1 MKALKILKFALPIAL
16 AIPLGFILDRL
27 LFSDLPWTAII
38 EESFGNQKRLIIIGI
53 LTIYVL
59 LVIMIYRVLA
69 KKFST
74 AIAILIV
81 VSLSLLLCALGLMSI
96 EPIISLDSVE
106 YGFRQQLNQIL
117 ERIGYAKFNMIV
129 YGAFLI
135 PVFVVLLSENLIK
148 TKEVVVRNDVY
159 DQE

>member
-27 LFSDLPWTAII
+27 LFSDLPWAAII

-59 LVIMIYRVLA
+59 LAILIYRVFA

-74 AIAILIV
+74 AISILIL
-81 VSLSLLLCALGLMSI
+81 VSLSLVLCALGLMSI

-106 YGFRQQLNQIL
+106 YGIRQQMNQIL
-117 ERIGYAKFNMIV
+117 ERIGYTKFNVIV

-135 PVFVVLLSENLIK
+135 PVFVVLLTENLIK
-148 TKEVVVRNDVY
+148 TKEVLETNDVY